1 MKTSSLFDPY
11 MVWRLFTDLL
21 LSRLNYLLCLLL
33 QPRFCWPSEFAFSS
47 LHCSLILWPE
57 LDLTGSW
64 VRPMRSKMGF
74 RDFLPH
80 PLVFNIVL
88 TLRQPKQN
96 KTKTVSLYYCLN
108 IYHHL
113 TQPFSSFVC
122 LVCEKPRTYTLVKS
136 NPVCFWYGT
145 MLLRWFFCMLRGST
159 FCWWCLFLP
168 RSFWVLVISS
178 LLRMEKS
185 SRV

>member
-1 MKTSSLFDPY
+1 MKTSFLIDPY

-21 LSRLNYLLCLLL
+21 SRLNYLLYLLFQPLFCL
-33 QPRFCWPSEFAFSS
+33 PSEFTFSS
-47 LHCSLILWPE
+47 LHCSLIMWPE

-64 VRPMRSKMGF
+64 VRPMRGKMGF

-80 PLVFNIVL
+80 PFAFQYCAYLK
-88 TLRQPKQN
+88 TAKN
-96 KTKTVSLYYCLN
+96 KTKTVSLCYCLN

-122 LVCEKPRTYTLVKS
+122 LVCEKPRTYTLLKS
-136 NPVCFWYGT
+136 NPICFWNGI
-145 MLLRWFFCMLRGST
+145 MLLRCFLCMLHGSS
-159 FCWWCLFLP
+159 FSWWCLFLP
-168 RSFWVLVISS
+168 RSFWVVVISS
-178 LLRMEKS
+178 LLRLEKS